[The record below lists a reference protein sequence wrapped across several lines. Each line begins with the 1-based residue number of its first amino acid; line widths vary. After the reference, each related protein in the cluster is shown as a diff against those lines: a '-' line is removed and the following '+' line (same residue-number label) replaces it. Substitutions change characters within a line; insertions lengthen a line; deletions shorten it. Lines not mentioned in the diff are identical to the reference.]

1 MKKIL
6 LLISFVIL
14 SLVTYALNPFAYA
27 LSSTLSDDQSTLT
40 VNYKL
45 NATATSVTVEIY
57 NGQTKV
63 KTVDCTSEGL
73 TKGAYSVDISTA
85 DLPKGTTL
93 TWKVNVKGA
102 LVSSP
107 TKDNTEYSFYHPS
120 SVDIDNNPENENF
133 GTIYTLEGLDTIRT
147 LSKATYDS
155 YKSYVS
161 GAGVYVFNAAF
172 EHQKTPSG
180 TDGYNGGVDFASRLA
195 RRKNPNGGKHLG
207 RAYSPRRVRVSR
219 DGRVFISS
227 QCLGNKT
234 LGDNTY
240 DNTVLWEFADLK
252 TGGDWTKVI
261 QGAVEDKT
269 DAQFYA
275 APNVAF
281 DTYGSGENLELA
293 MISST
298 LGGWEFTGNAYRLST
313 YLLGE
318 NKSNPELT
326 TIDMFDNLGGTVVM
340 IYDNA
345 QVTYDDQGGVWVTQG
360 RGATPDGGTNYPSLV
375 HFNANGKP
383 DLVERRLN
391 RYGAGFCFNP
401 DYTKVIISGKYEN
414 NISGISASSQTAVSQ
429 GQASIY
435 SVSYDKI
442 TNAPTLEYESTI
454 NFNIGNYL
462 NDFAWDYAD
471 NIYAVSHNG
480 EKIVAF
486 ALPHNADKVVS
497 TPAATRHSF
506 ELTKDAQLNPFAY
519 DLSSTL
525 SNDQKTLTVNYSLNA
540 NATSVNIQIVDGE
553 EVVRTISSAGTTK
566 GAHTLNVST
575 EGLPAYT
582 YLSWQVEVNGN
593 SVVEPTELATSYSFY
608 HPSSVDIDNNPEN
621 EKFGLILTNEAM
633 QKVKGLSGYSSYMS
647 YTTGAG
653 IYAFTP
659 SFEPIQN
666 GSNYGF
672 NGGKDFVISND
683 YGITNEN
690 GTIAAYTPRRIR
702 ISEDGRIFITSLNP
716 LKVVDNKN
724 NAYLWEVNPQ
734 DLNSWTPVFQGTGI
748 NSDAELTVGG
758 AFMAG
763 ANTGFDVMGSG
774 DDLKLLMLS
783 AKKEG
788 IETTLGKFECSEY
801 NLGSATEWTTTPS
814 RKIDNLSKYV
824 VNFRGAQV
832 QYDEV
837 GGVWLC
843 QYRNTASDAQPSLV
857 YFDNNGEERFK
868 EILNNRASGA
878 IRFNEDYS
886 KVIIAGDGSGGT
898 KAAAIYTITKDA
910 NGVPTGLVK
919 ERVIDM
925 TSMGVEICDFAFDY
939 AGNLYVCGN
948 SGEKLA
954 VWAMPYDGQVITP
967 AASKNVFQLTP
978 AIDNANL
985 LNPYAYNLY
994 RTEENGHTKLH
1005 FFLNTHAKRARVILM
1020 DQNKNEYVLR
1030 DYPTDNSTSVP
1041 YHQNG
1046 YATVITDD
1054 DIARLKDLGLP
1065 EGEPITW
1072 KVEVEGLVERTEPI
1086 LTTNAV
1092 PFNTPNSVAIDKDP
1106 ESPYFGRVLMVE
1118 AGHGN
1123 SSSSYY
1129 SSKNGVIQGGVYA
1142 FKPELVNV
1150 NAKIASYMP
1159 WDVNYENIPY
1169 TGSKDF
1175 TRVASH
1181 GAYNLNGH
1189 QPWMIRISDDGRIFV
1204 SSGDARADGC
1214 MVWEV
1219 DPANL
1224 NSWSNL
1230 IQGDIVKYTNQS
1242 ESTNGVYHVKNS
1254 SGNFLAGVNCSMDV
1268 KGSGEDLKLLL
1279 YSTDRRG
1286 MKYSVVANYRLD
1298 EYAIGQQAR
1307 FTGTPTQITHFG
1319 TTRYGHIP
1327 YHAKVTYDED
1337 RGFWFGGFNSNGDN
1351 DIIFAHAR
1359 KTNSGY
1365 TRKSYGDNKDTY
1377 SGGSGVL
1384 THMVNGEKI
1393 LFKGVENNTL
1403 IFYKVTYDATTGE
1416 PYLNSKS
1423 WGIKLSS
1430 NATCRCNDFAVDY
1443 ANNLYITD
1451 GHNYKL
1457 MTVALPYSGSVTTP
1471 AAERYSF
1478 TVGDPVPCIVAYN
1491 LSCTPNLNSRTYNF
1505 SFCANMSATEG
1516 MISFHK
1522 NDGSETLLAEYTI
1535 NQQITQGTNIVSYE
1549 MDEID
1554 EMLNGEKDIIWKLH
1568 LRAES
1573 SVFGEI
1579 YKSEQL
1585 NTAYATIDASPTS
1598 DFFGQIYAANQQN
1611 HTFSNQTK
1619 TGEVKVWTP
1628 NGAAGNIYTT
1638 KPTITNP
1645 GLELPYRPGVAPD
1658 GTVYFT
1664 DGGKNG
1670 NVYMMNPND
1679 NTVKSFYANYTQKVG
1694 QDAGNRSL
1702 FYDGNQVVGAP
1713 SSSAHVYSDNNGVK
1727 LFTTRSEIYT
1737 ATVGENSTELLRHNN
1752 GYFIYNLD
1760 QTAGVGQH
1768 TWTGQPTA
1776 VTVKDDNIYSTLF
1789 TVVGTSHGAWLCQH
1803 RRKGKDMKEARS
1815 LMFYGNDGTRKYVS
1829 TNVDMIN
1836 GTPGSGLAMSKDE
1849 KTLAITSGDAGIMLF
1864 DVTWNGDVPTLTHRQ
1879 TYSILN
1885 NGFITSLNF
1894 DYAGNLVATIGDTYN
1909 DSSDEHRMVVYALP
1923 KADNSIV
1930 IPTRYSQRM
1939 PALFADEREDVEL
1952 EDNLQNKYQTV
1963 DVYRPLV
1970 AGMCNTICLP
1980 FAIENKVGT
1989 PYENTRIFAF
1999 TGVKEGN
2006 DQVEL
2011 QFTEVSEMQAGI
2023 PYLIQPES
2031 DITDLVR
2038 FTNVTPMAGTTP
2050 GFVTPDGSSIT
2061 FHGAIDPTT
2070 LSVNQNFLFLV
2081 ANNRLAT
2088 ASEGGDMLGMRGYFT
2103 VNGALPTKAII
2114 SFREGVATGVTSTI
2128 GETTDGVQKVLQN
2141 QQILIIRDGETY
2153 NILGEHINTK

>member
-27 LSSTLSDDQSTLT
+27 LSSTLSDDQSKLT

-63 KTVDCTSEGL
+63 KTVNGTTTVGDELNTIS
-73 TKGAYSVDISTA
+73 ISTA
-85 DLPKGTTL
+85 ELPKGTTL
-93 TWKVNVKGA
+93 TWKVVVNGNSVPA
-102 LVSSP
+102 P
-107 TKDNTEYSFYHPS
+107 TEHGTKYSLYHPS
-120 SVDIDNNPENENF
+120 SIDIDNNPENENF
-133 GTIYTLEGLDTIRT
+133 GLILTNEAMQEIQGLDTDEKYKDY
-147 LSKATYDS
+147 LSYS
-155 YKSYVS
+155 L
-161 GAGVYVFNAAF
+161 GAGIYSFSPDFVPQKNGSTYGFNGGNTFTKGRADNSNESAYAPRRIRIADDGRIFVTSMNTNGDVLWEIDKTDLNKWTPIFQGLSQSAKKDLLNGSTFVAGPNAGFDVRGSGGTLQLLMLSANTTAYEFAQRGFRISEYNLGTETTWTSAPSKSFPYDNVPNDDGNQGYFIAPTQSQVQYDKDGGVWYIQYRGTTTKNLPGLVHFTSAGVEDYKAYNESSKKDEISGNNLRNAAF
-172 EHQKTPSG
+172 RFNS
-180 TDGYNGGVDFASRLA
+180 DF
-195 RRKNPNGGKHLG
+195 
-207 RAYSPRRVRVSR
+207 
-219 DGRVFISS
+219 
-227 QCLGNKT
+227 
-234 LGDNTY
+234 
-240 DNTVLWEFADLK
+240 
-252 TGGDWTKVI
+252 
-261 QGAVEDKT
+261 
-269 DAQFYA
+269 
-275 APNVAF
+275 
-281 DTYGSGENLELA
+281 
-293 MISST
+293 
-298 LGGWEFTGNAYRLST
+298 
-313 YLLGE
+313 
-318 NKSNPELT
+318 
-326 TIDMFDNLGGTVVM
+326 
-340 IYDNA
+340 
-345 QVTYDDQGGVWVTQG
+345 
-360 RGATPDGGTNYPSLV
+360 
-375 HFNANGKP
+375 
-383 DLVERRLN
+383 
-391 RYGAGFCFNP
+391 
-401 DYTKVIISGKYEN
+401 TKVIIAGLKN
-414 NISGISASSQTAVSQ
+414 
-429 GQASIY
+429 GQQNSKQATIY
-435 SVSYDKI
+435 SVGKNG
-442 TNAPTLEYESTI
+442 NAPKLEEETVIDMSI
-454 NFNIGNYL
+454 LGNNL
-462 NDFAWDYAD
+462 NDFAWDYAG
-471 NIYAVSHNG
+471 NLYAVSNSN
-480 EKIVAF
+480 EKIA
-486 ALPHNADKVVS
+486 AWAMPYSGTVS
-497 TPAATRHSF
+497 TPAASKYAF
-506 ELTKDAQLNPFAY
+506 SLGQLNPFAY

-553 EVVRTISSAGTTK
+553 EVIRTISSAGTTK
-566 GAHTLNVST
+566 GTHTLNVST
-575 EGLPAYT
+575 EGFPAYT

-593 SVVEPTELATSYSFY
+593 SVAEPTELATSYSFY

-633 QKVKGLSGYSSYMS
+633 QKVKGLSGYDSYMS
-647 YTTGAG
+647 YNTGAG

-659 SFEPIQN
+659 SFEPIKN

-716 LKVVDNKN
+716 LKVVNNAN

-734 DLNSWTPVFQGTGI
+734 NLNSWTPVFQGTGI

-758 AFMAG
+758 EFMAG

-801 NLGSATEWTTTPS
+801 NLGSAPSWSTTPS

-868 EILNNRASGA
+868 EVLNNRASGA

-1005 FFLNTHAKRARVILM
+1005 FFLNTHAKRVRVILM

-1030 DYPTDNSTSVP
+1030 DYPTNNSTSVP
-1041 YHQNG
+1041 YQQNG

-1054 DIARLKDLGLP
+1054 DIARLKGLGLP

-1072 KVEVEGLVERTEPI
+1072 KVEVEGFVQRTEPI

-1092 PFNTPNSVAIDKDP
+1092 PFFAPNSVAIDKDI
-1106 ESPYFGRVLMVE
+1106 ESPYFGRVLVVE
-1118 AGHGN
+1118 AGHARTG
-1123 SSSSYY
+1123 SFY
-1129 SSKNGVIQGGVYA
+1129 SSPEGVVQGGVYA
-1142 FKPELVNV
+1142 FKPELVNI
-1150 NAKIASYMP
+1150 NAKITSYIP
-1159 WDVNYENIPY
+1159 WDINYTNKPY
-1169 TGSKDF
+1169 TGGKDF
-1175 TRVASH
+1175 TKQIVTGSDNNS
-1181 GAYNLNGH
+1181 GY

-1204 SSGDARADGC
+1204 SSADARQDGTV
-1214 MVWEV
+1214 VWEV
-1219 DPANL
+1219 DPTNL
-1224 NSWSNL
+1224 NSWSDL
-1230 IQGDIVKYTNQS
+1230 IKGTLVPYTGQAA
-1242 ESTNGVYHVKNS
+1242 STDGIYHVKNA
-1254 SGNFLAGVNCSMDV
+1254 NNEFLAGVNCSMDV
-1268 KGSGEDLKLLL
+1268 KGSGENLKLLL
-1279 YSTDRRG
+1279 YSTDKRG
-1286 MKYSVVANYRLD
+1286 MLASVIANYQLH
-1298 EYAIGQQAR
+1298 EYALGQQAR
-1307 FTGTPTQITHFG
+1307 FTGTPTRITHFG
-1319 TTRYGHIP
+1319 TKRYGHVS
-1327 YHAKVTYDED
+1327 YHAKVMYDDD
-1337 RGFWFGGFNSNGDN
+1337 RGFWFGGDNTGGNSTDV
-1351 DIIFAHAR
+1351 IFANAY
-1359 KTNSGY
+1359 KTNSGGY
-1365 TRKSYGDNKDTY
+1365 ERKSWGDNSDVY

-1384 THMVNGEKI
+1384 HHMINGEKI

-1403 IFYKVTYDATTGE
+1403 IFYEVRYESSGE
-1416 PYLNSKS
+1416 PKLYSKY

-1443 ANNLYITD
+1443 ANNLYLVD
-1451 GHNYKL
+1451 GHNKKL

-1505 SFCANMSATEG
+1505 AFCANMPATEG
-1516 MISFHK
+1516 KISFHK
-1522 NDGSETLLAEYTI
+1522 NDGSETFLAEYAI
-1535 NQQITQGTNIVSYE
+1535 NQQINQGNNTVSIPVGDINV
-1549 MDEID
+1549 MV
-1554 EMLNGEKDIIWKLH
+1554 NGEMDIIWKLH

-1619 TGEVKVWTP
+1619 SGEVKVWTP
-1628 NGAAGNIYTT
+1628 NGAQGNIYREKSSIT
-1638 KPTITNP
+1638 KPLGST

-1679 NTVKSFYANYTQKVG
+1679 NTVKSFYTGYTQKVG
-1694 QDAGNRSL
+1694 QDAGKWSL
-1702 FYDGNQVVGAP
+1702 FYDGSNQVVGAP

-1737 ATVGENSTELLRHNN
+1737 ATVGDNNTELLRHNN

-1776 VTVKDDNIYSTLF
+1776 VTVKNDNIYSTLF

-1803 RRKGKDMKEARS
+1803 RRKGKDMKDSRS

-1836 GTPGSGLAMSKDE
+1836 GTPGSGLAMSNDE

-1894 DYAGNLVATIGDTYN
+1894 DYAGNLVATIGETYN

-1923 KADNSIV
+1923 KANNSIV

-1939 PALFADEREDVEL
+1939 PALFADEREDVVL

-2011 QFTEVSEMQAGI
+2011 QFTEVKAMQAGI

-2038 FTNVTPMAGTTP
+2038 FTNVAPMEGITP
-2050 GFVTPDGSSIT
+2050 GSVTQGSGTNAIT
-2061 FHGAIDPTT
+2061 FHGAINPTT
-2070 LSVNQNFLFLV
+2070 LSVNQNYLFLV

-2114 SFREGVATGVTSTI
+2114 SFKEGVATGVTSTI
-2128 GETTDGVQKVLQN
+2128 GQPTDGVQKILQD
-2141 QQILIIRDGETY
+2141 QQILIIKDGKTY
-2153 NILGEHINTK
+2153 TILGTRVK